1 MAHVELSDA
10 RIDYE
15 DRGSGRPVVCV
26 HGYLA
31 AGDLWDDLAPPL
43 VAHGY
48 RVLTP
53 TWPLGAHR
61 HPLPDSAD
69 RSPLAHAGRIAAFLE
84 ALDLRDVV
92 LLGND
97 SGGALCQLVV
107 AHHPERVGAL
117 VLTNC
122 DVFENFPPSLFKPL
136 RTIARSRLAF
146 SAVARSVQIGALRRA
161 PTGFGLLSHA
171 PIDDRAARWVR
182 PIVENAQVREDTRLL
197 TREMHPA
204 PLLAATERLRR
215 FDRPVLLAWGT
226 DDRLFPIR
234 DAERLAAVFPDARVE
249 LVDDSRTFVMVDQPG
264 RLADLVAAFA
274 PVTA

>member
-1 MAHVELSDA
+1 MAHVELPDA
-10 RIDYE
+10 HIEYE

-31 AGDLWDDLAPPL
+31 AGDLWDDLAPLL
-43 VAHGY
+43 VERGY

-61 HPLPDSAD
+61 HPLPDGSD

-122 DVFENFPPSLFKPL
+122 DVFENFPPKLFTPL
-136 RTIARSRLAF
+136 RWFARSRLVF
-146 SAVARSVQIGALRRA
+146 RGVARSVQVGVIRRA
-161 PTGFGLLSHA
+161 PTGFGLLAHA
-171 PIDDRAARWVR
+171 DIDGRAARWVR
-182 PIVENAQVREDTRLL
+182 PIVEDARVREDTRLL
-197 TREMHPA
+197 TRALHSA
-204 PLLAATERLRR
+204 PLLAATDRLQR

-226 DDRLFPIR
+226 DDRLFPVR
-234 DAERLAAVFPDARVE
+234 DAERLADTFPDARVE
-249 LVDDSRTFVMVDQPG
+249 LVQDSRTFVMVDQPD

>member
-1 MAHVELSDA
+1 
-10 RIDYE
+10 
-15 DRGSGRPVVCV
+15 
-26 HGYLA
+26 
-31 AGDLWDDLAPPL
+31 
-43 VAHGY
+43 
-48 RVLTP
+48 
-53 TWPLGAHR
+53 
-61 HPLPDSAD
+61 
-69 RSPLAHAGRIAAFLE
+69 
-84 ALDLRDVV
+84 
-92 LLGND
+92 
-97 SGGALCQLVV
+97 
-107 AHHPERVGAL
+107 
-117 VLTNC
+117 
-122 DVFENFPPSLFKPL
+122 
-136 RTIARSRLAF
+136 
-146 SAVARSVQIGALRRA
+146 
-161 PTGFGLLSHA
+161 LSHT